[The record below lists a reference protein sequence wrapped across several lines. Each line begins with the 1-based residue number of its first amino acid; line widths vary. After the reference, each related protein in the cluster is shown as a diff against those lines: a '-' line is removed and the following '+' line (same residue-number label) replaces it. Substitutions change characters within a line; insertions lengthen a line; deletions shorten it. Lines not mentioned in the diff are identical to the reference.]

1 MINIEIK
8 DMKQDYKYLCN
19 ISVNVPIKINDF
31 TEGKIAELIRIALM
45 KNLDLEKYSI
55 TYQKGKIYE
64 IKCIDGNKS

>member
-19 ISVNVPIKINDF
+19 ISVNVPIRIDNF

-55 TYQKGKIYE
+55 TY
-64 IKCIDGNKS
+64 